1 MQLLCEN
8 CIRDEHLKS
17 VVSDKGNIVDKCAI
31 CGTQN
36 ARALSSED
44 VNLKSKFRALI
55 RYHFSEW
62 HYNHHMGGDGLESL
76 FYRDNPITNYED
88 SWDIEKYEEA
98 ILLILDPAYE
108 DYETGICLFAGYT
121 DGVQN
126 LPLVAIKNDYDGQL
140 RDLQRQS
147 REKNFFLIEDLVK
160 AVIDPRIPD
169 VEAFLPKGIKL
180 FRTRIGYEARATPL
194 MGWSDERHYRPFSKN
209 KIAAPPP
216 IISSAGRMNRA
227 GVSFLYLATDA
238 ETAVAETRPHPGH
251 YCSYGE
257 FESTKQ
263 LRIADLSSLEVTDF
277 SASDKR
283 LDEYLLLKTLDD
295 LFSMPITPEGRAE
308 YQFTQLLADSFRKSG
323 FDAICYRSSVGSGKN
338 YVVFNPS
345 LFSYI
350 DGSGRVVKIEELG
363 YRFSQM
369 TIMEEDD
376 SYMTDLNGEFR

>member
-8 CIRDEHLKS
+8 CIRDEHLRS
-17 VVSDKGNIVDKCAI
+17 VVADKGLVVDRCAI
-31 CGTQN
+31 CGADN
-36 ARALSSED
+36 VLALSSED
-44 VNLKSKFRALI
+44 IDLKSRFRALI

-76 FYRDNPITNYED
+76 FYTDNPITNYQD
-88 SWDIEKYEEA
+88 SWDIEKYEKA
-98 ILLILDPAYE
+98 ILVVLDPAYE
-108 DYETGICLFAGYT
+108 DYEKGICLFAGYT

-126 LPLVAIKNDYDGQL
+126 LLLVAIKNDCDGQL

-147 REKNFFLIEDLVK
+147 RERNFFLIESLVK
-160 AVIDPRIPD
+160 AAIEPRTPD
-169 VEAFLPKGIKL
+169 IEATLAKGAKL

-194 MGWSDERHYRPFSKN
+194 MGWGDERHYRPFSKN
-209 KIAAPPP
+209 QISAPPP

-257 FESTKQ
+257 FESTRD
-263 LRIADLSSLEVTDF
+263 LRIADLSSLVVTDF
-277 SASDKR
+277 ATSDKR

-308 YQFTQLLADSFRKSG
+308 YQFTQLLADCFRQLV

-338 YVVFNPS
+338 YVVFDPS
-345 LFSYI
+345 NLAYI
-350 DGSGRVVKIEELG
+350 DGSGRVVKIEELS
-363 YRFSQM
+363 YQFSEM
-369 TIMEEDD
+369 VIMEEDD
-376 SYMTDLNGEFR
+376 SYITDLNGEFR